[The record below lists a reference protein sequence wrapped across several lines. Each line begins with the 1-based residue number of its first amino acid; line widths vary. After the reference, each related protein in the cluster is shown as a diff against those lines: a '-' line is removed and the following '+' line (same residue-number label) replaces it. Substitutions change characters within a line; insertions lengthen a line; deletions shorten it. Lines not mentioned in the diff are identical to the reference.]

1 MLISL
6 EIRNFLLIKQNS
18 VNFTKGFNA
27 FTGETGAGK
36 SIIMDGLK
44 LALGGKNYS
53 NLSLNENKTTSI
65 KAVFEIDKN
74 IKEKII
80 ELNLSIDDDYLI
92 VERQINHKQKSKIFI
107 NGQMQPL
114 NIIKQLLS
122 DSIEFQE
129 NFEQQELF
137 DSNYF
142 LKFIDKLGVINKDD
156 LKKTF
161 LIFKNSKVEYQSLI
175 ENSKNIKEE
184 LETLKSKKNK
194 FDALRPKENEYSGL
208 IEKRNYAKNF
218 KKISDL
224 SIELKNSIEF
234 LQKNNDLTSIDKNL
248 IKLSEFDKQYLDL
261 SNKFSS
267 NYFEII
273 EIINEIESKFENF
286 EFNEVDFDTID
297 ERIHQYQQ
305 LSKFFDTTP
314 EELHHIEEKIINEI
328 DQLQNFDKQKDK
340 LFKIYQKSLK
350 DYLDEAKK
358 VSSLRI
364 SHADKVSSEINMMLP
379 NMNIE
384 QGEILFEFLKAEEEM
399 FTQEGYDILK
409 VSFRTNKKS
418 EFNSIKKVASG
429 GELSRLLLIIK
440 SISAKFDKNL
450 TLIFDEVDSGLSGK
464 IADNV
469 SKKIYEL
476 SKSNQIIAITHSAQV
491 ASKADSHWKIEKK
504 IKNDDMQ
511 SYISLLDEQSRI
523 LEIASLI
530 SGSNVT
536 DETKIVAQNLI
547 NHKNES

>member
-18 VNFTKGFNA
+18 INFTKGFNA

-44 LALGGKNYS
+44 LVLGGKNYTYL
-53 NLSLNENKTTSI
+53 NLKENEITSI
-65 KAVFEIDKN
+65 KATFEIDEN

-80 ELNLSIDDDYLI
+80 ELDLSIDDDYLI

-114 NIIKQLLS
+114 NTIKQLLF

-129 NFEQQELF
+129 NYEQQELF
-137 DSNYF
+137 DSKYF
-142 LKFIDKLGVINKDD
+142 LKFIDKIGVIAKDN

-161 LIFKNSKVEYQSLI
+161 LLFKKSRTEYQYLI
-175 ENSKNIKEE
+175 ENSKNVKEK
-184 LETLKSKKNK
+184 LEILLSKKYK
-194 FDALRPKENEYSGL
+194 FNSLKPKEDEYL
-208 IEKRNYAKNF
+208 DLLEKRNYSKNF
-218 KKISDL
+218 KRISDL
-224 SIELKNSIEF
+224 SKDLKNSIEVF
-234 LQKNNDLTSIDKNL
+234 QKNSDLISIDKNL
-248 IKLSEFDKQYLDL
+248 NKLSEFDKDYLGL
-261 SNKFSS
+261 SSEFSS
-267 NYFEII
+267 NYFEIVD
-273 EIINEIESKFENF
+273 IINEIDSKFENF
-286 EFNEVDFDTID
+286 QFNEVDFDIVD
-297 ERIHQYQQ
+297 ERIYQYQQ
-305 LSKFFDTTP
+305 LSKFFDTVP
-314 EELHHIEEKIINEI
+314 EKLHQIEEKITDEI
-328 DQLQNFDKQKDK
+328 DQLQNFDKRKDR
-340 LFKIYQKSLK
+340 LYSLYQNNLENYLK
-350 DYLDEAKK
+350 EAKK
-358 VSSLRI
+358 VSSNRI
-364 SHADKVSSEINMMLP
+364 TQAKKISSEINMMLP
-379 NMNIE
+379 SMNIE
-384 QGEILFEFLKAEEEM
+384 QGEILFEFFKAEEDM
-399 FTQEGYDILK
+399 FAQEGYDILK

-418 EFNSIKKVASG
+418 EFSSIKKVASG
-429 GELSRLLLIIK
+429 GELSRLLLVIK
-440 SISAKFDKNL
+440 SLSAKFDKNL

-469 SKKIYEL
+469 SKKIYDL

-491 ASKADSHWKIEKK
+491 ASKADSHWKIEKI

-511 SYISLLDEQSRI
+511 SNISLLDDQSRI

>member
-44 LALGGKNYS
+44 LALGGKNYT
-53 NLSLNENKTTSI
+53 NLNLNKNKTTSI
-65 KAVFEIDKN
+65 KAVFEIDEN

-92 VERQINHKQKSKIFI
+92 IERQINHKQKSKIFI

-137 DSNYF
+137 DSKYF

-161 LIFKNSKVEYQSLI
+161 LMFKTSKVEYQSLI

-184 LETLKSKKNK
+184 LETLESKKNK
-194 FDALRPKENEYSGL
+194 FDALRPKENEYSDL

-224 SIELKNSIEF
+224 SIELKNSIGF

-261 SNKFSS
+261 SSKFSS

-305 LSKFFDTTP
+305 LSKFFDTAP
-314 EELHHIEEKIINEI
+314 EELHYIEEKIINEI

-350 DYLDEAKK
+350 DYLEEAKK

-450 TLIFDEVDSGLSGK
+450 TLVFDEVDSGLSGQ

>member
-53 NLSLNENKTTSI
+53 NLNLNENKTTSI

-137 DSNYF
+137 DSKYF

-161 LIFKNSKVEYQSLI
+161 LIFKNSKFEYQSLI

-340 LFKIYQKSLK
+340 LFKIYQKNLK

>member
-80 ELNLSIDDDYLI
+80 ELDLSIDDDYLI

-137 DSNYF
+137 DSKYF

-161 LIFKNSKVEYQSLI
+161 LMFKTSKVEYQSLI

-184 LETLKSKKNK
+184 LETLESKKNK
-194 FDALRPKENEYSGL
+194 FDALRPKENEYSDL

-224 SIELKNSIEF
+224 SIELKNSIGF

-261 SNKFSS
+261 SSKFSS

-286 EFNEVDFDTID
+286 EFNDVDFNTID

-350 DYLDEAKK
+350 DYLEEAKK

-450 TLIFDEVDSGLSGK
+450 TLIFDEVDSGLSGQ

>member
-1 MLISL
+1 MLVSL

-53 NLSLNENKTTSI
+53 NLNLNENKTTSI

-137 DSNYF
+137 DSKYF

-286 EFNEVDFDTID
+286 QFNEIDFDNID
-297 ERIHQYQQ
+297 ERIYQYQQ
-305 LSKFFDTTP
+305 LSKFFNTAP

-328 DQLQNFDKQKDK
+328 DQLQNFDKQKNK
-340 LFKIYQKSLK
+340 LFKKYQKNLE
-350 DYLDEAKK
+350 DYIEEAKI
-358 VSSLRI
+358 VSSIRV
-364 SHADKVSSEINMMLP
+364 SQANKVSSEINMMLP
-379 NMNIE
+379 SMNIE

>member
-1 MLISL
+1 MLVSL

-53 NLSLNENKTTSI
+53 NLNLNENQITSI
-65 KAVFEIDKN
+65 KAVFEINKN

-80 ELNLSIDDDYLI
+80 ELNLNIDDDYLI
-92 VERQINHKQKSKIFI
+92 IERQINHKQKSKIFI
-107 NGQMQPL
+107 NGQIQPL
-114 NIIKQLLS
+114 NIIKQLLL

-129 NFEQQELF
+129 NYEQQELF
-137 DSNYF
+137 DSKYF
-142 LKFIDKLGVINKDD
+142 LKFIDKLGVIDKED
-156 LKKTF
+156 LKKNY
-161 LIFKNSKVEYQSLI
+161 LLFKDSKNEYVSLI
-175 ENSKNIKEE
+175 ENSKNIKEK
-184 LETLKSKKNK
+184 LEILISKKHK
-194 FDALRPKENEYSGL
+194 FDSLKPKDNEYFNL
-208 IEKRNYAKNF
+208 IEQRNYSKNF

-224 SIELKNSIEF
+224 SLELKNSIEN
-234 LQKNNDLTSIDKNL
+234 LQKNNDLVSIDKNL
-248 IKLSEFDKQYLDL
+248 IKISEFDKDFEDL

-273 EIINEIESKFENF
+273 EIINEIETKFEKF
-286 EFNEVDFDTID
+286 QFNEIDFDAID
-297 ERIHQYQQ
+297 ERIYQYQQ

-314 EELHHIEEKIINEI
+314 EELHYMEEKMISEI

-340 LFKIYQKSLK
+340 LYNIYQGHLANYLK
-350 DYLDEAKK
+350 DAKE
-358 VSSLRI
+358 VSSLRH
-364 SHADKVSSEINMMLP
+364 SQAEKVSLEINMMLP
-379 NMNIE
+379 SMNIE
-384 QGEILFEFLKAEEEM
+384 QGEILFEFTKAEEDM

-418 EFNSIKKVASG
+418 DFNSIKKVASG

-440 SISAKFDKNL
+440 SLSAKFDKNL

-491 ASKADSHWKIEKK
+491 ASKADTHWKIEKN

-511 SYISLLDEQSRI
+511 SNISLLDDQGRI
-523 LEIASLI
+523 LEIANLI
-530 SGSNVT
+530 GGSKVT
-536 DETKIVAQNLI
+536 AETKIVAQNLI
-547 NHKNES
+547 NHKDDS

>member
-53 NLSLNENKTTSI
+53 NLNLNENITTSI
-65 KAVFEIDKN
+65 KAIFEIDKN

-137 DSNYF
+137 DSKYF

-156 LKKTF
+156 LKKSF

-314 EELHHIEEKIINEI
+314 EDLHHIEEKIINEI

>member
-1 MLISL
+1 MLVSL

-53 NLSLNENKTTSI
+53 NLNLNENKTTSI

-92 VERQINHKQKSKIFI
+92 IERQINHKQKSKIFI

-137 DSNYF
+137 DSKYF

-161 LIFKNSKVEYQSLI
+161 LILKNSKIEYQSLI

-194 FDALRPKENEYSGL
+194 FDTLRPKENEYSGL

-305 LSKFFDTTP
+305 LSKFFDTAP

-384 QGEILFEFLKAEEEM
+384 QGEILFEFLKSEEEM

-440 SISAKFDKNL
+440 SITAKFDKNL

-476 SKSNQIIAITHSAQV
+476 SKNNQIIAITHSAQV

>member
-1 MLISL
+1 MLVSL

-53 NLSLNENKTTSI
+53 NLNLKENEITSI
-65 KAVFEIDKN
+65 KAVFEIDKK

-80 ELNLSIDDDYLI
+80 KLNLSIDDDYLI
-92 VERQINHKQKSKIFI
+92 VERQINHKQKSKILI
-107 NGQMQPL
+107 NGQIQPL

-122 DSIEFQE
+122 DNIEFQE
-129 NFEQQELF
+129 NYEQQELF
-137 DSNYF
+137 ESKYF
-142 LKFIDKLGVINKDD
+142 LKFIDKLGVIAKDD
-156 LKKTF
+156 LKKSF
-161 LIFKNSKVEYQSLI
+161 LLFKDSKVEYQNLI
-175 ENSKNIKEE
+175 ENSKNIKEK
-184 LETLKSKKNK
+184 LEILISKKNK

-208 IEKRNYAKNF
+208 LEKRNYAKNF
-218 KKISDL
+218 KKINDL
-224 SIELKNSIEF
+224 SIELKTSIEL
-234 LQKNNDLTSIDKNL
+234 LQKNNDLIYIDKNL
-248 IKLSEFDKQYLDL
+248 IKLSEFDKQYLGL

-273 EIINEIESKFENF
+273 EIINEIELKFENF
-286 EFNEVDFDTID
+286 EFNDVDFNSID
-297 ERIHQYQQ
+297 ERIYQYQQ
-305 LSKFFDTTP
+305 LSKFFDTSP
-314 EELHHIEEKIINEI
+314 ENLHQTEEKIINEI
-328 DQLQNFDKQKDK
+328 NQLQNFDKQKDK
-340 LFKIYQKSLK
+340 LFKIYQKNLE
-350 DYLDEAKK
+350 DYLEEAKK
-358 VSSLRI
+358 VSSIRN
-364 SHADKVSSEINMMLP
+364 SQAGKVSSEINMMLP
-379 NMNIE
+379 SMNIE
-384 QGEILFEFLKAEEEM
+384 QGEILFEFLKTEEEM
-399 FTQEGYDILK
+399 FTQDGYDILK

-476 SKSNQIIAITHSAQV
+476 SKNNQIIAITHSAQV

-511 SYISLLDEQSRI
+511 SNISLLDDQGRI

-530 SGSNVT
+530 SGTNVT

>member
-53 NLSLNENKTTSI
+53 NLNLNENKTTSI

-156 LKKTF
+156 LKKSF

-297 ERIHQYQQ
+297 ERVHQYQQ

>member
-53 NLSLNENKTTSI
+53 NLNLNENKIASI

-92 VERQINHKQKSKIFI
+92 VERQIDYRQKSKIFI

-114 NIIKQLLS
+114 NIIRQLLS

-129 NFEQQELF
+129 NYEQQELF
-137 DSNYF
+137 DSKYF

-156 LKKTF
+156 LKKSF
-161 LIFKNSKVEYQSLI
+161 LIFKNSKDEYQSLI
-175 ENSKNIKEE
+175 ENSKSIKEK
-184 LETLKSKKNK
+184 LEILKSKKNK
-194 FDALRPKENEYSGL
+194 FDVLKPKEKEYSSL

-224 SIELKNSIEF
+224 SIELKTSIEF

-248 IKLSEFDKQYLDL
+248 IKLSEFDKQYLNL

-297 ERIHQYQQ
+297 ERIYQYQQ
-305 LSKFFDTTP
+305 LSKFFDTPP
-314 EELHHIEEKIINEI
+314 EDLHYIEEKIINEI
-328 DQLQNFDKQKDK
+328 DQLQNFDKQKNK
-340 LFKIYQKSLK
+340 LFQIYQKNLEN
-350 DYLDEAKK
+350 YLEEAKK
-358 VSSLRI
+358 VSFIRNSQ
-364 SHADKVSSEINMMLP
+364 ADKVSSEINMMLP
-379 NMNIE
+379 SMNIE

-418 EFNSIKKVASG
+418 EFSSIKKVASG

-469 SKKIYEL
+469 SKKILEL

-511 SYISLLDEQSRI
+511 SNISLLDDQSRI

>member
-1 MLISL
+1 MLVSL

-53 NLSLNENKTTSI
+53 NLNLNENITTSI
-65 KAVFEIDKN
+65 KAIFEIDKN

-107 NGQMQPL
+107 NGQMQSL

-137 DSNYF
+137 DSKYF

-161 LIFKNSKVEYQSLI
+161 LIFKNSKVNYQSLI

-224 SIELKNSIEF
+224 SIELKNSVEF

-273 EIINEIESKFENF
+273 EIINEIELKFENF
-286 EFNEVDFDTID
+286 EFNDVDFNSID
-297 ERIHQYQQ
+297 ERIYQYQQ
-305 LSKFFDTTP
+305 LSKFFDTSP
-314 EELHHIEEKIINEI
+314 ENLHHTEEKIINEI
-328 DQLQNFDKQKDK
+328 NQLQNFDKQKDK
-340 LFKIYQKSLK
+340 LFKIYQKNLE
-350 DYLDEAKK
+350 DYLEEAKK
-358 VSSLRI
+358 VSSIRN
-364 SHADKVSSEINMMLP
+364 SQAGKVSSEINMMLP
-379 NMNIE
+379 SMNIE
-384 QGEILFEFLKAEEEM
+384 QGEILFEFLKTEEEM
-399 FTQEGYDILK
+399 FTQDGYDILK

-511 SYISLLDEQSRI
+511 SYISLLDDQSRI

>member
-53 NLSLNENKTTSI
+53 NLNLNENKTTSI

-137 DSNYF
+137 DSKYF

-305 LSKFFDTTP
+305 LSKFFDTAP
-314 EELHHIEEKIINEI
+314 EELHYIEEKIINEI

>member
-44 LALGGKNYS
+44 LALGGKNYT
-53 NLSLNENKTTSI
+53 NLNLNENKTTSI
-65 KAVFEIDKN
+65 KAVFEIDEN

-92 VERQINHKQKSKIFI
+92 IERQINHKQKSKIFI

-137 DSNYF
+137 DSKYF

-194 FDALRPKENEYSGL
+194 FDTLRPKENEYSDL
-208 IEKRNYAKNF
+208 IEKRNYTKNF

-224 SIELKNSIEF
+224 SIELKNSIEV

-248 IKLSEFDKQYLDL
+248 IKLSEFDKQYQDL

-350 DYLDEAKK
+350 DYLEEAKK

>member
-53 NLSLNENKTTSI
+53 NLNLNENKTTSI

-137 DSNYF
+137 DSKYF

-161 LIFKNSKVEYQSLI
+161 LIFKSSKVEYQSLI

>member
-53 NLSLNENKTTSI
+53 NLNLNENKTTSI

-129 NFEQQELF
+129 NFEQQDLF
-137 DSNYF
+137 DSKYF

-161 LIFKNSKVEYQSLI
+161 LIFKNSKIEYQSLI

-305 LSKFFDTTP
+305 LSKFFDTVP
-314 EELHHIEEKIINEI
+314 EELHRIEEKIINEI

-364 SHADKVSSEINMMLP
+364 SHANKVSSEINMMLP

-536 DETKIVAQNLI
+536 EETKIVAQNLI

>member
-53 NLSLNENKTTSI
+53 NLNLNENQITSI
-65 KAVFEIDKN
+65 KAVFEINEN

-80 ELNLSIDDDYLI
+80 DLNLNIDDDYLI
-92 VERQINHKQKSKIFI
+92 IERQINYKQKSKLFI
-107 NGQMQPL
+107 NGQIQPL
-114 NIIKQLLS
+114 NIIKKLLL

-129 NFEQQELF
+129 NYEQQELF
-137 DSNYF
+137 DSKYF
-142 LKFIDKLGVINKDD
+142 LKFIDKLGVIDKEN
-156 LKKTF
+156 LKKNY
-161 LIFKNSKVEYQSLI
+161 LLFKNSKNEYVSLI
-175 ENSKNIKEE
+175 ENSKNIKEK
-184 LETLKSKKNK
+184 LEILISKKHK
-194 FDALRPKENEYSGL
+194 FDSLKPKDNEYFNL
-208 IEKRNYAKNF
+208 IEQRNYSKNF

-224 SIELKNSIEF
+224 SLELKNSIEN
-234 LQKNNDLTSIDKNL
+234 LQKNNDLVSIDKNL
-248 IKLSEFDKQYLDL
+248 IRISEFDKDFEDL

-273 EIINEIESKFENF
+273 EIIGEIETKFEKFQFNEI
-286 EFNEVDFDTID
+286 DFDAID
-297 ERIHQYQQ
+297 ERIYQYQQ

-314 EELHHIEEKIINEI
+314 EELHYMEEKMISEI

-340 LFKIYQKSLK
+340 LYNIYQNHLANYLK
-350 DYLDEAKK
+350 DAKK
-358 VSSLRI
+358 LSSLRY
-364 SHADKVSSEINMMLP
+364 SQAEKVSSEINMMLP
-379 NMNIE
+379 SMNIE
-384 QGEILFEFLKAEEEM
+384 QGEILFEFTKAEEDM

-418 EFNSIKKVASG
+418 DFNSIKKVASG

-440 SISAKFDKNL
+440 SLSAKFDKNL
-450 TLIFDEVDSGLSGK
+450 TLVFDEVDSGLSGK

-469 SKKIYEL
+469 SKRIYEL

-491 ASKADSHWKIEKK
+491 ASKADSHWKIEKN

-511 SYISLLDEQSRI
+511 SNISLLDDQGRI
-523 LEIASLI
+523 QEIANLI
-530 SGSNVT
+530 GGSKVT
-536 DETKIVAQNLI
+536 TETKIVAQNLI
-547 NHKNES
+547 NHKDDS

>member
-53 NLSLNENKTTSI
+53 NLNLNENITTSI
-65 KAVFEIDKN
+65 KAIFEIDKN

-137 DSNYF
+137 DSKYF

-161 LIFKNSKVEYQSLI
+161 LIFKNSKFEYQSLI

-536 DETKIVAQNLI
+536 DETKIVAENLI

>member
-1 MLISL
+1 MLVSL

-53 NLSLNENKTTSI
+53 SLNLNENEITSI

-92 VERQINHKQKSKIFI
+92 VERQINHRQKSKTFI
-107 NGQMQPL
+107 NGQIQPL

-122 DSIEFQE
+122 ESIEFQE

-137 DSNYF
+137 DSKYF
-142 LKFIDKLGVINKDD
+142 LKFIDKLGVISKDD

-161 LIFKNSKVEYQSLI
+161 LIFKNSKNEYQTLI
-175 ENSKNIKEE
+175 ENSKNIKEK
-184 LETLKSKKNK
+184 LEILKSKKNK
-194 FDALRPKENEYSGL
+194 FNTLGPKENEYSNL
-208 IEKRNYAKNF
+208 LEKRNYSKNS

-224 SIELKNSIEF
+224 SIELKTSIEF
-234 LQKNNDLTSIDKNL
+234 LQKNNDLISIEKNL

-273 EIINEIESKFENF
+273 EIINEIESKFESF

-297 ERIHQYQQ
+297 ERIYQYQQ
-305 LSKFFDTTP
+305 LSKFFDTAP
-314 EELHHIEEKIINEI
+314 EELHQIEEKIINEI
-328 DQLQNFDKQKDK
+328 DQLQNFDKQKEK
-340 LFKIYQKSLK
+340 LFKIYQKNLK
-350 DYLDEAKK
+350 DYLEEAKK
-358 VSSLRI
+358 VSSTRI
-364 SHADKVSSEINMMLP
+364 SQADKVSSEINIMLP
-379 NMNIE
+379 SMNIE

-399 FTQEGYDILK
+399 LTQEGYDILK

-511 SYISLLDEQSRI
+511 SNISLLDDQSRI

-530 SGSNVT
+530 GGSNVT
-536 DETKIVAQNLI
+536 DETKIVAENLI
-547 NHKNES
+547 NRKNES

>member
-53 NLSLNENKTTSI
+53 NLNLNENKTTSI

-161 LIFKNSKVEYQSLI
+161 LIFKSSKVEYQSLI

-194 FDALRPKENEYSGL
+194 FDALRPKENEYSSL

>member
-53 NLSLNENKTTSI
+53 NLNLNENKTTSI

-137 DSNYF
+137 DSKYF

-156 LKKTF
+156 LKKSF

-208 IEKRNYAKNF
+208 IEKRNYSKNF

>member
-53 NLSLNENKTTSI
+53 NLNLNENKTTNI

-92 VERQINHKQKSKIFI
+92 VERQIDYKQKSKIFI

-114 NIIKQLLS
+114 NIIRQLLS

-129 NFEQQELF
+129 NYEQQELF
-137 DSNYF
+137 DSKYF

-161 LIFKNSKVEYQSLI
+161 LIFKNSKVNYQSLI

-328 DQLQNFDKQKDK
+328 DQLQNFDKQKDR

>member
-53 NLSLNENKTTSI
+53 NLNLNENKTTSI

-142 LKFIDKLGVINKDD
+142 LKFIDKLGAINKDD

-161 LIFKNSKVEYQSLI
+161 LIFKSSKFEYQSLI

-267 NYFEII
+267 NYLEII

-305 LSKFFDTTP
+305 LSKFFNTIP

-364 SHADKVSSEINMMLP
+364 SHANKVSSEINMMLP

>member
-53 NLSLNENKTTSI
+53 NLNLNENKTTSI

-137 DSNYF
+137 DSKYF
-142 LKFIDKLGVINKDD
+142 LKFIDKLGVINKDN

-161 LIFKNSKVEYQSLI
+161 LIFKNSKDEYRSLI

-286 EFNEVDFDTID
+286 QFNEIDFDNID
-297 ERIHQYQQ
+297 ERIYQYQQ
-305 LSKFFDTTP
+305 LSKFFNTAP

-328 DQLQNFDKQKDK
+328 DQLQNFDKQKNK
-340 LFKIYQKSLK
+340 LFKKYQKNLE
-350 DYLDEAKK
+350 DYIEEAKI
-358 VSSLRI
+358 VSSIRV
-364 SHADKVSSEINMMLP
+364 SQADKVSSEINVMLP

>member
-44 LALGGKNYS
+44 LALGGKNYT
-53 NLSLNENKTTSI
+53 NLNLNENKTTSI
-65 KAVFEIDKN
+65 KAVFEIDEN

-92 VERQINHKQKSKIFI
+92 IERQINHKQKSKIFI

-137 DSNYF
+137 DSKYF

-161 LIFKNSKVEYQSLI
+161 LMFKTSKVEYQSLI

-184 LETLKSKKNK
+184 LETLESKKNK
-194 FDALRPKENEYSGL
+194 FDALRPNENEYSDL

-224 SIELKNSIEF
+224 SIELKNSIGF

-261 SNKFSS
+261 SSKFSS

-286 EFNEVDFDTID
+286 EFNDVDFNTID

-350 DYLDEAKK
+350 DYLEEAKK

>member
-53 NLSLNENKTTSI
+53 NLNLNENKTTSI

-137 DSNYF
+137 DSKYF

-340 LFKIYQKSLK
+340 LFKLYQKSLK

>member
-1 MLISL
+1 MLVSL

-53 NLSLNENKTTSI
+53 NLNLNENEITSI

-80 ELNLSIDDDYLI
+80 ELNLTIDDDYLI
-92 VERQINHKQKSKIFI
+92 IERQINHKQKSKMFI

-114 NIIKQLLS
+114 NIIKQLLL

-129 NFEQQELF
+129 NYEQQELF
-137 DSNYF
+137 DSKYF
-142 LKFIDKLGVINKDD
+142 LNFIDKLGAITKDN
-156 LKKTF
+156 LKETF
-161 LIFKNSKVEYQSLI
+161 LLYKKSKNEYQSLI
-175 ENSKNIKEE
+175 ENSKNIEE
-184 LETLKSKKNK
+184 KLEILKSKKNK
-194 FDALRPKENEYSGL
+194 FDNLKPKENEYPKL
-208 IEKRNYAKNF
+208 LEKRNYFKNF
-218 KKISDL
+218 KKITDL
-224 SIELKNSIEF
+224 SIELKNSIEV
-234 LQKNNDLTSIDKNL
+234 LQKNNDLISIDKNL
-248 IKLSEFDKQYLDL
+248 IKLSEFDIDYQNL

-267 NYFEII
+267 NYFELV
-273 EIINEIESKFENF
+273 EIINEIDSKFDNF
-286 EFNEVDFDTID
+286 QFNEADFDSID
-297 ERIHQYQQ
+297 EKIYQYQQ
-305 LSKFFDTTP
+305 LSKFFDTHP

-328 DQLQNFDKQKDK
+328 DELQNFDKQKDK
-340 LFKIYQKSLK
+340 LFKLYQKSLK

-399 FTQEGYDILK
+399 LTQEGYDILK

>member
-53 NLSLNENKTTSI
+53 NLNLNENKTTSI

-161 LIFKNSKVEYQSLI
+161 LIFKSSKVEYQSLI

-364 SHADKVSSEINMMLP
+364 SHSDKVSSEINMMLP

>member
-53 NLSLNENKTTSI
+53 NLNLNENKTTSI

-137 DSNYF
+137 DSKYF

-156 LKKTF
+156 LKKSF
-161 LIFKNSKVEYQSLI
+161 LIFKNSKDEYQSLI

-267 NYFEII
+267 NYLEII
-273 EIINEIESKFENF
+273 EIINEIDSKFDNF

-305 LSKFFDTTP
+305 LSKFFDTAP

>member
-1 MLISL
+1 
-6 EIRNFLLIKQNS
+6 
-18 VNFTKGFNA
+18 
-27 FTGETGAGK
+27 
-36 SIIMDGLK
+36 
-44 LALGGKNYS
+44 
-53 NLSLNENKTTSI
+53 
-65 KAVFEIDKN
+65 
-74 IKEKII
+74 
-80 ELNLSIDDDYLI
+80 LI

-114 NIIKQLLS
+114 NIIRQLLS

-129 NFEQQELF
+129 NYEQQELF
-137 DSNYF
+137 DSKYF
-142 LKFIDKLGVINKDD
+142 LKFIDKLGVITKDD

-161 LIFKNSKVEYQSLI
+161 LIFKKSKAEYQSLI
-175 ENSKNIKEE
+175 ENSKNIKDK
-184 LETLKSKKNK
+184 LEILKSKKNK
-194 FDALRPKENEYSGL
+194 FDALKPKEKEYSSL

-224 SIELKNSIEF
+224 SIELKTSIEF

-297 ERIHQYQQ
+297 ERIYQYQQ
-305 LSKFFDTTP
+305 LSKFFDTPP
-314 EELHHIEEKIINEI
+314 EDLHYIEEKIINEI
-328 DQLQNFDKQKDK
+328 DQLQNFDKQKNK
-340 LFKIYQKSLK
+340 LFQIYQKNLE
-350 DYLDEAKK
+350 DYLEEAKK
-358 VSSLRI
+358 VSFIRS
-364 SHADKVSSEINMMLP
+364 SQADKVSSEINMMLP

-469 SKKIYEL
+469 SKKILEL

-511 SYISLLDEQSRI
+511 SNISLLDDQSRI

>member
-53 NLSLNENKTTSI
+53 NLNLNENKTTSI

-161 LIFKNSKVEYQSLI
+161 LIFKSSKVEYQSLI

-208 IEKRNYAKNF
+208 LEKRNYAKNF

-224 SIELKNSIEF
+224 STELKNSIEF

-384 QGEILFEFLKAEEEM
+384 QGEILFEFLKGEEEM

>member
-53 NLSLNENKTTSI
+53 NLNLNENKTTSI

-161 LIFKNSKVEYQSLI
+161 LIFKSSKVEYQSLI

-194 FDALRPKENEYSGL
+194 FDTLRPKENEYSDL
-208 IEKRNYAKNF
+208 IEKRNYTKNF

-305 LSKFFDTTP
+305 LSKFFDTAP

>member
-1 MLISL
+1 MLVSL

-53 NLSLNENKTTSI
+53 NLNLNENEITSI

-80 ELNLSIDDDYLI
+80 ELNLTIDDDYLI
-92 VERQINHKQKSKIFI
+92 IERQINHKQKSKMFI

-114 NIIKQLLS
+114 NIIKQLLL

-129 NFEQQELF
+129 NYEQQELF
-137 DSNYF
+137 DSKYF
-142 LKFIDKLGVINKDD
+142 LNFIDKLGAITKDN
-156 LKKTF
+156 LKETF
-161 LIFKNSKVEYQSLI
+161 LLYKKSKNEYQSLI
-175 ENSKNIKEE
+175 ENSKNIEE
-184 LETLKSKKNK
+184 KLEILKSKKHK
-194 FDALRPKENEYSGL
+194 FDNLKPKENEYPKL
-208 IEKRNYAKNF
+208 LEKRNYFKNF
-218 KKISDL
+218 KKITDL
-224 SIELKNSIEF
+224 SIELKNSIEV
-234 LQKNNDLTSIDKNL
+234 LQKNNDLISIDKNL
-248 IKLSEFDKQYLDL
+248 IKLSEFDIDYQNL

-267 NYFEII
+267 NYFELV
-273 EIINEIESKFENF
+273 EIINEIDSKFDNF
-286 EFNEVDFDTID
+286 QFNEADFDSID
-297 ERIHQYQQ
+297 EKIYQYQQ
-305 LSKFFDTTP
+305 LSKFFDTQP
-314 EELHHIEEKIINEI
+314 EELHHIEEKITNEI

-340 LFKIYQKSLK
+340 FFKIYQKSLK

-384 QGEILFEFLKAEEEM
+384 QGEILFEFLKAEEEI

-530 SGSNVT
+530 SGSNIT
-536 DETKIVAQNLI
+536 DETIIVAQNLI

>member
-53 NLSLNENKTTSI
+53 NLNLNENKTTSI

-161 LIFKNSKVEYQSLI
+161 LIFKSSKVEYQSLI

-305 LSKFFDTTP
+305 LSNFFDTTP

-328 DQLQNFDKQKDK
+328 DQLQNFDKQKDR

>member
-53 NLSLNENKTTSI
+53 NLNLNENKTTSI

-137 DSNYF
+137 DSKYF

-267 NYFEII
+267 NYLEII

-364 SHADKVSSEINMMLP
+364 SHANKVSSEINMMLP

-491 ASKADSHWKIEKK
+491 ASK
-504 IKNDDMQ
+504 
-511 SYISLLDEQSRI
+511 
-523 LEIASLI
+523 LI
-530 SGSNVT
+530 VIG
-536 DETKIVAQNLI
+536 K
-547 NHKNES
+547 